1 MARNLLGQLLL
12 SAGVI
17 DEAQL
22 EEGLKL
28 QERTGKRLGE
38 ALVEL
43 GRPGGYKQG
52 PRLHSEQ
59 V

>member
-43 GRPGGYKQG
+43 GGGYKQG